1 MKTPDIALP
10 QLERHP
16 DLAPRVARL
25 IGLSRDR
32 QTYSFLDLQWPQA
45 LDPEGWWLPPELLS
59 VHGTATGD
67 GMSETELRALSRWEC
82 VNLFSLNVEGE
93 RELVSRLASLMY
105 VPQVPGLEEYLH
117 HFIDEEN
124 KHMWFFGE
132 FCRRYAG
139 KIYSSKQASL
149 SAESFT
155 PEMDYFLLFARIF
168 VFEEIGAYFNMV
180 AATDQRMD
188 PFVRRIHQIHHA
200 DESRHIAFGRAL
212 LTRCAEVAFASSSA
226 AEHAAATAHL
236 GRYTRISL
244 EALYQPAMYRD
255 AGFSSGVVL
264 RRQLLADPARKRHH
278 REVLLKRPLKFF
290 SQIGMDLG
298 EAWQ

>member
-1 MKTPDIALP
+1 MKTSESALS

-16 DLAPRVARL
+16 ELAPRVAKL
-25 IGLSRDR
+25 IELSRER
-32 QTYSFLDLQWPQA
+32 QSYSFLELEWPDS
-45 LDPEGWWLPPELLS
+45 LDPDGWWLPPELLS
-59 VHGTATGD
+59 VHGTAAGD
-67 GMSETELRALSRWEC
+67 TMSEPELRTLSRWEC
-82 VNLFSLNVEGE
+82 INLFSLNVEGE
-93 RELVSRLASLMY
+93 RELVSRLSALMY

-139 KIYSSKQASL
+139 KIYSSKKASL
-149 SAESFT
+149 SNETYAPDME
-155 PEMDYFLLFARIF
+155 YFLLFARIF
-168 VFEEIGAYFNMV
+168 VFEEIGAFFNMV
-180 AATDQRMD
+180 SATDERLD

-212 LTRCAEVAFASSSA
+212 LARCAEIAFAASGVT
-226 AEHAAATAHL
+226 ERAAAVAHL
-236 GRYTRISL
+236 GRYARISL

-255 AGFSSGVVL
+255 AGFSSGVAL
-264 RRQLLADPARKRHH
+264 RRQLLDDPIRVRHH

-290 SQIGMDLG
+290 AEIGVDLG
-298 EAWQ
+298 EGWQ

>member
-1 MKTPDIALP
+1 MQTSETALP
-10 QLERHP
+10 QLGRHP
-16 DLAPRVARL
+16 DLAPRVAKL
-25 IGLSRDR
+25 IELSRER
-32 QTYSFLDLQWPQA
+32 QSYSFLDLQWPPA
-45 LDPEGWWLPPELLS
+45 LDADGWWLPPELLS
-59 VHGTATGD
+59 VHGTAVGA
-67 GMSETELRALSRWEC
+67 GMSDAELRALSRWEC
-82 VNLFSLNVEGE
+82 INLFSLNVEGE
-93 RELVSRLASLMY
+93 RELVSRLAALMY
-105 VPQVPGLEEYLH
+105 VPQVPGVEDYLH

-149 SAESFT
+149 SAESFA
-155 PEMDYFLLFARIF
+155 PDMAYFLLFARIF
-168 VFEEIGAYFNMV
+168 LFEEIGAYFNMV
-180 AATDQRMD
+180 AATDARLD

-212 LTRCAEVAFASSSA
+212 LARCAEVAFAASTA
-226 AEHAAATAHL
+226 AEQAAAAAHL

-255 AGFSSGVVL
+255 AGFSSGVAL
-264 RRQLLADPARKRHH
+264 RRQLLADPARVRHH

-290 SQIGMDLG
+290 AEIGIDLG
-298 EAWQ
+298 EGWR

>member
-1 MKTPDIALP
+1 MNTADTALS

-16 DLAPRVARL
+16 ELAPRVAKL
-25 IGLSRDR
+25 IELSRER
-32 QTYSFLDLQWPQA
+32 QSYSFVDLEWPAA
-45 LDPEGWWLPPELLS
+45 LDPDGWWLPPELLS
-59 VHGTATGD
+59 VHGTAVGD
-67 GMSETELRALSRWEC
+67 GMTDAELRTLSRWEC

-93 RELVSRLASLMY
+93 RELVSRLSSLMY
-105 VPQVPGLEEYLH
+105 MPQVPGVEDYLH

-139 KIYSSKQASL
+139 KIYSSKKANL
-149 SAESFT
+149 STETFA
-155 PEMDYFLLFARIF
+155 PEMEYFLLFARIF
-168 VFEEIGAYFNMV
+168 LFEEIGAYFNQV
-180 AATDQRMD
+180 AATDERLD

-212 LTRCAEVAFASSSA
+212 LARCAEIAFAASSA
-226 AEHAAATAHL
+226 EEHAAAAAHL
-236 GRYTRISL
+236 GRYTQISL

-255 AGFSSGVVL
+255 SGVSSGVAL
-264 RRQLLADPARKRHH
+264 RRQLLSDPARVVHH

-290 SQIGMDLG
+290 ADIGIDLG
-298 EAWQ
+298 EGWH